1 MNPSGSTYVPVC
13 GSTNCDWQLLPEHR
27 QGKNQYFPFADTTVA
42 LSVALLVT
50 LPAMVG
56 LERCLDQYAGI
67 RCTGVRHCCYQ
78 SDDLYKEGIEGTSD
92 SK

>member
-1 MNPSGSTYVPVC
+1 M
-13 GSTNCDWQLLPEHR
+13 
-27 QGKNQYFPFADTTVA
+27 
-42 LSVALLVT
+42 
-50 LPAMVG
+50 MG

-67 RCTGVRHCCYQ
+67 GCTGVRHCCYQ